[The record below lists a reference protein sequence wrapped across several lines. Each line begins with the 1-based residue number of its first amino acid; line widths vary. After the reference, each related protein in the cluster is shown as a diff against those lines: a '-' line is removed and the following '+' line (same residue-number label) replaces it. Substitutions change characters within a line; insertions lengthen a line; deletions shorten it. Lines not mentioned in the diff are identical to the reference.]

1 MVMVVGTCAVL
12 DPPGA
17 DDYIDCAC
25 HLGKVMMI
33 VTMGRFQPPHKGH
46 EYLLEQL
53 QRLAEEHQTYAYVA
67 VSPTTGGKDNPLTH
81 DLRVQLLEKMCM
93 QAGSRVKVLADRLK
107 TPIALLQMCLKADP
121 DVIMIVGED
130 RAPGLQMYVDKIE
143 GARVRIFSLTRVG
156 EGKWQGSSIRALARQ
171 RPAPRQK
178 LARLLPAILVG
189 DGDKVVKALRRVR

>member
-1 MVMVVGTCAVL
+1 
-12 DPPGA
+12 
-17 DDYIDCAC
+17 
-25 HLGKVMMI
+25 MMI
-33 VTMGRFQPPHKGH
+33 VTYGRFQPPHKGH

-53 QRLAEEHQTYAYVA
+53 QRLAEEHQTYAYLA
-67 VSPTTGGKDNPLTH
+67 ESPTTGGKDNPLTH

-143 GARVRIFSLTRVG
+143 GARVRIFSLARVG
-156 EGKWQGSSIRALARQ
+156 EGQWQGSAIRALARQ

-178 LARLLPAILVG
+178 IATLLPDILVG
-189 DGDKVVKALRRVR
+189 DVDGLVKALRRVR